1 MIDQGAVPV
10 NAIEIVAAVF
20 AHTVV
25 DPVTT
30 LVGLGLTVNVTILEI
45 TVEGQVPLTASL
57 YL

>member
-1 MIDQGAVPV
+1 MIDQGAVPI

-25 DPVTT
+25 DPEIT
-30 LVGLGLTVNVTILEI
+30 LVGIGLTVNVTILEI